1 MTDPVEIAREVAE
14 IAADALATNVAV
26 LDLSKISSIA
36 DVFVLCSA
44 DNVRQL
50 NALHQNVVEELRK
63 KGVAPRR
70 SEGAAEAGWILL
82 DYDDVVIHLMT
93 EQQRAFYRLEDVW
106 KEAQKLLVIQ

>member
-1 MTDPVEIAREVAE
+1 MTDPVEIAREVAG
-14 IAADALATNVAV
+14 IAADALAANIAV

-50 NALHQNVVEELRK
+50 NALHQNIVEDLRK
-63 KGVAPRR
+63 KGVSPRR

-82 DYDDVVIHLMT
+82 DYDDVVVHLMT

-106 KEAQKLLVIQ
+106 KEAPKLLVIQ